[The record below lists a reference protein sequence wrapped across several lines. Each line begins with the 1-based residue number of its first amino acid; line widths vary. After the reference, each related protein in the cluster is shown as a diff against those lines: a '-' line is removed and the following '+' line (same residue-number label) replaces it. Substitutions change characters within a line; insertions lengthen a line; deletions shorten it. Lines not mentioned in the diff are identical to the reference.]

1 MQTALLIATSPE
13 LLHALDAMR
22 ASTFVALDTEFM
34 RESTYYPKLCL
45 VQAAT
50 DECCAVIDP
59 LVLTDLRP
67 LWEFLADRSRV
78 KVLHAARQDLEVLS
92 IATRGAALPGP
103 IFDTQIAGALLGSP
117 GQAGYAALV
126 AERLGRSLAKE
137 HTRTDWSRRPLSA
150 EQLQYA
156 ADDVRYLAPL
166 YRELNEALVLAGRL
180 DWLYEE
186 TREFEQPQLHRVD
199 PALAWRRLKGL
210 DRLQPA
216 QRSAAKELAIWREAT
231 AIRLDKPRGW
241 ILADDALREIAER
254 MPTHAQD
261 LERIRSLP
269 PATLR
274 RRGDELLALVAQG
287 RARAVN
293 EPDALT
299 PQRPDASK
307 LALVTKLM
315 SFVRSHAADLKLS
328 PELLAT
334 RRDVEQLVFSRRSE
348 RLMNGWRRALIGERL
363 VRMSEQAS
371 GAP

>member
-1 MQTALLIATSPE
+1 MQTALPVATSPE

-22 ASTFVALDTEFM
+22 ASAFVALDTEFM

-45 VQAAT
+45 IQAAT
-50 DECCAVIDP
+50 DERYAVIDP
-59 LVLTDLRP
+59 LVLSDLRP
-67 LWEFLADRSRV
+67 LWDFLGDRSRV

-92 IATRGAALPGP
+92 IAMSGAALPGP

-117 GQAGYAALV
+117 AQAGYAALV

-166 YRELNEALVLAGRL
+166 YRELKDALNLAGRL

-186 TREFEQPQLHRVD
+186 TCELEQPQLHRVD
-199 PALAWRRLKGL
+199 PATAWRRLKGL
-210 DRLQPA
+210 DRLQPE
-216 QRSAAKELAIWREAT
+216 QRATVKELAAWREGT

-254 MPTHAQD
+254 MPTNAQD
-261 LERIRSLP
+261 LERIRTLP

-274 RRGDELLALVAQG
+274 KRGEELLALVAQG
-287 RARAVN
+287 RALAVN

-299 PQRPDASK
+299 PQRPDANK

-315 SFVRSHAADLKLS
+315 NFVRAQSAELKVS

-334 RRDVEQLVFSRRSE
+334 RRDVEQLVFSRRSD
-348 RLMNGWRRALIGERL
+348 RLMSGWRRALIGERL
-363 VRMSEQAS
+363 VRMSE
-371 GAP
+371 